1 MEKSQGFLF
10 PWMHCIRKKADVSR
24 LCEADC
30 EKDSILTAGQMS
42 FF

>member
-1 MEKSQGFLF
+1 MENLRVFCSHG
-10 PWMHCIRKKADVSR
+10 CIASEKKADVSS

-30 EKDSILTAGQMS
+30 EKDSILTGEKMS